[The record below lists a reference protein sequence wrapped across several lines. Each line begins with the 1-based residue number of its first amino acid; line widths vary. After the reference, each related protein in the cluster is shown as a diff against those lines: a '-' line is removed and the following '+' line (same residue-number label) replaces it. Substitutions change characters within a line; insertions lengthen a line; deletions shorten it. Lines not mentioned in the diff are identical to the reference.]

1 MNLTVLQPV
10 VRPDACGGLG
20 GGAMLAVGAVE
31 VMSMGSGEQRA
42 AGFAL
47 LAFAALNAL
56 FGLLGLIGGGP
67 AGVVGLTLVVA
78 AVVAVLGLLVRG
90 GSRSAT
96 LVAVALLGV
105 LLAYE
110 LVSVVRQPR
119 AQLVIW
125 VLIIAAL
132 EVLVF
137 RALRSA

>member
-1 MNLTVLQPV
+1 
-10 VRPDACGGLG
+10 
-20 GGAMLAVGAVE
+20 MLAAGTVGW
-31 VMSMGSGEQRA
+31 VMSMGTNEQRA

-47 LAFAALNAL
+47 LAFGALNGV
-56 FGLLGLIGGGP
+56 FGLLGLVGGGP
-67 AGVVGLTLVVA
+67 AGVVGLTLVI
-78 AVVAVLGLLVRG
+78 AVVLAVLGLVVRG
-90 GSRSAT
+90 GSRSGA
-96 LVAVALLGV
+96 LVAGGLLGL